1 MTAPNSFEL
10 MFIDEGLEDVDKC
23 LRNYRDGSVVGFDEL
38 RKAMMDS
45 LDRIDKFCEKNDHG
59 IRNSTITTYS
69 TFGADRRS
77 GYSHDKNSRLSVQ
90 FEMPPES
97 EEKMDTMLN
106 SGIQLY
112 IDEEAEE
119 STSMEERMSRAE
131 TVLSKRIHGKSFSK
145 EPVSENRNSYR
156 SSRYSKTLRSSGKTT
171 TTEMA
176 EIPQATRLFLHQ
188 ILAKLNILENY
199 LDKLHLFVGQMEMM
213 EVSEG
218 FSIVTQ
224 GDDGDYF
231 YCIEDGDVVFVENDI
246 DVRCGT
252 RGTSFGELSLLFNMK
267 RSCSCIAKSQVKL
280 WRIKKDAFK
289 AIVQE
294 SNHDTQQLF
303 VYFQTNTMFAALT
316 PGQKINMIHH
326 APRISFVDKA
336 SIYNEDEVDGNMYF
350 IVSGQVKLSTYSN
363 TIGHRRRGL
372 VNRNTVLGPGQAF
385 GERAM
390 FDTVHV
396 RDHSAVAVGKE
407 VELLCIDRVT
417 AIQSFGDE
425 KLLCDSIRKTH
436 GVMEGLPYKILDL
449 TVEEISAIMQLV
461 DLKVRHNT
469 DDPINLDDSGWL
481 VTFLSECSCSIKT
494 NSGTEIL
501 HFRSGQCRYFSNPT
515 SLSFIGQVLLLNSV
529 NANRAIKNGMA
540 AILSVVEVDGYNMVC
555 ELEAPKKTLADLK
568 FQRKLGEGTYGK
580 VYLVTDRIDDLYAL
594 KKLDKRTIVADD
606 MVEETFTEKDIMN
619 RIHHPLIIDL
629 IATFQDHA
637 SLYMLSSFYSGGELS
652 DRIPKTG
659 TMPLNDAKFYA
670 ACILEGIAHL
680 HQYNIGHRDLK
691 PANVMVDGDGYCVI
705 IDVGCAK
712 VFDDGFA
719 STQIGTP
726 FYMAPEIFKLKHDF
740 TVDLW
745 ALGVI
750 LYEFLVGRRPFVGLD
765 ETSLFRKILK
775 FSYTIPEFVN
785 EDASSLISSILVKRR
800 KRITMSDIRKH
811 DYFKDIH
818 WDDLYNKKIL
828 APWKPEVFHVD
839 KENSKEI
846 SCIFDNK
853 DKFCDPSIDELFASF
868 AN

>member
-1 MTAPNSFEL
+1 MS
-10 MFIDEGLEDVDKC
+10 
-23 LRNYRDGSVVGFDEL
+23 
-38 RKAMMDS
+38 
-45 LDRIDKFCEKNDHG
+45 
-59 IRNSTITTYS
+59 
-69 TFGADRRS
+69 
-77 GYSHDKNSRLSVQ
+77 SVQ
-90 FEMPPES
+90 FEIPQES
-97 EEKMDTMLN
+97 EEKRGTSVN

-112 IDEEAEE
+112 IDEEEE
-119 STSMEERMSRAE
+119 EEEEGTSMEERMSRAE
-131 TVLSKRIHGKSFSK
+131 TVLSKRVQVGKSFSK
-145 EPVSENRNSYR
+145 GPVSENRDSNR
-156 SSRYSKTLRSSGKTT
+156 NSRYSKILRTSCKTT
-171 TTEMA
+171 TTEVT

-199 LDKLHLFVGQMEMM
+199 LDKLHLFVGQMERV

-231 YCIEDGDVVFVENDI
+231 YCIEDGGVVFVENGI
-246 DVRCGT
+246 DVRYGT
-252 RGTSFGELSLLFNMK
+252 KGTSFGELSLLFNMK

-280 WRIKKDAFK
+280 WRINKDAFK

-294 SNHDTQQLF
+294 ANHDAQQLF
-303 VYFQTNTMFAALT
+303 VYLHTNTMFAALT
-316 PGQKINMIHH
+316 PGQKINMIGH
-326 APRISFVDKA
+326 APRISFVDKTR
-336 SIYNEDEVDGNMYF
+336 IYNENEVNGNMYF
-350 IVSGQVKLSTYSN
+350 VVSGQVKLSTYSS
-363 TIGHRRRGL
+363 TIGDRRRGL
-372 VNRNTVLGPGQAF
+372 VNRNIILGPGQVF

-390 FDTVHV
+390 FDEVHV
-396 RDHSAVAVGKE
+396 RDHSAVAVGKD
-407 VELLCIDRVT
+407 VELLCIDRLT
-417 AIQSFGDE
+417 AIQSFGGE
-425 KLLCDSIRKTH
+425 NLLCDSIRKTH

-449 TVEEISAIMQLV
+449 TVEEISVIMQLV
-461 DLKVRHNT
+461 DLKLRNNI
-469 DDPINLDDSGWL
+469 DDPVNLDDSGWL

-494 NSGTEIL
+494 DSSTEIM
-501 HFRSGQCRYFSNPT
+501 HFRSGQCRYFSNPA

-555 ELEAPKKTLADLK
+555 ELEAPKIKLTDLR

-580 VYLVTDRIDDLYAL
+580 VYLVTDRVDDLYAL

-619 RIHHPLIIDL
+619 RIHHPLITDL
-629 IATFQDHA
+629 RATFQDHA

-691 PANVMVDGDGYCVI
+691 PANIMIDGDGYCVI

-712 VFDDGFA
+712 VFDDGFS

-726 FYMAPEIFKLKHDF
+726 YYMAPEIFKLKHDF
-740 TVDLW
+740 TIDVW

-750 LYEFLVGRRPFVGLD
+750 LYEFLVGNRPFVALD
-765 ETSLFRKILK
+765 EMTLYRKILK
-775 FSYTIPEFVN
+775 FSYTIPKFLN
-785 EDASSLISSILVKRR
+785 EDVSSLISSILVKRR
-800 KRITMSDIRKH
+800 KRITVSGIRKH
-811 DYFKDIH
+811 DYFQDIH

-828 APWKPEVFHVD
+828 APWRPEAFHVD

-846 SCIFDNK
+846 SCIFD
-853 DKFCDPSIDELFASF
+853 DKVCDSSIDDLFASF
-868 AN
+868 TN